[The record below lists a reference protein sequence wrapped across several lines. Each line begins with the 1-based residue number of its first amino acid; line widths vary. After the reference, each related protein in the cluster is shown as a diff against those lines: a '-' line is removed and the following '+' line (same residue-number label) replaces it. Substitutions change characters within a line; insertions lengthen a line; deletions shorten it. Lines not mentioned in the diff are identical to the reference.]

1 MGTAYVDAQNLATK
15 LRLAYDNADP
25 DVDRSGGTTLTSAAT
40 TAFTNYTTK
49 LLQEISY
56 EVACWKKQ
64 AGQVNQTYTTNT
76 N

>member
-1 MGTAYVDAQNLATK
+1 MGTTYVDVNTPATK

-25 DVDRSGGTTLTSAAT
+25 DVDRAGGTTLTSAAT

-56 EVACWKKQ
+56 EVACWKKK
-64 AGQVNQTYTTNT
+64 AGNVAQSYTTNT
-76 N
+76 D